1 MPKKMIGRSRDSALL
16 CMGVLLL
23 TMPTLSDAAFT
34 LPNNLSFLATSSKLS
49 RDASTE
55 RQYLE

>member
-1 MPKKMIGRSRDSALL
+1 
-16 CMGVLLL
+16 MGVLLL
-23 TMPTLSDAAFT
+23 TMATLSDAAFT